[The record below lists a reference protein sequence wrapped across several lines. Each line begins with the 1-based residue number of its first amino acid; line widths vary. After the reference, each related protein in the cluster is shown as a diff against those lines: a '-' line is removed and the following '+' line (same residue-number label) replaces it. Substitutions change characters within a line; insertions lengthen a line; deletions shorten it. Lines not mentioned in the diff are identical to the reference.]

1 MRSKTV
7 LVIAVAFA
15 FILGTMV
22 AGAEDV
28 FAKEKL
34 TKLQK
39 ECKKEPKK
47 ETKIKPH
54 CEILNILE
62 ELDLIDEM
70 VPISLGSGFIKKLAR
85 ECPSSDDKR
94 IQVDGGAVVLLSD
107 GTVKVSSFA
116 GGFTTPDPLFG
127 SLPAGVWYDIEVE
140 EYSFSSEPEGCSS
153 STITNEEML
162 VACAVASNG
171 DIYCVDGKVNDGVL
185 SGTPWTFQGNTLP

>member
-1 MRSKTV
+1 MVGKTV
-7 LVIAVAFA
+7 LVIAIAAAFV
-15 FILGTMV
+15 IGTMV

-85 ECPSSDDKR
+85 PCPSSDDER

-127 SLPAGVWYDIEVE
+127 SLPAGVWQDIEVE
-140 EYSFSSEPEGCSS
+140 EYSFSSEPEGCSGPAFTS
-153 STITNEEML
+153 ELMF
-162 VACAVASNG
+162 ACAVASNG
-171 DIYCVDGKVNDGVL
+171 DVYCVDGKVNDGVL